1 MRKLKYS
8 FSRQA
13 LNQVCRSYVRP
24 VLEYSSVVWDGCTNQ
39 DRDALEKLQNEAARL
54 VTGLTR
60 STSLANLYRECG
72 WATFDKRLTFQKLCF
87 MYLCVKGLVSE
98 YIYQLTPPLV
108 GKIS

>member
-1 MRKLKYS
+1 M
-8 FSRQA
+8 
-13 LNQVCRSYVRP
+13 
-24 VLEYSSVVWDGCTNQ
+24 VWDGCTNQ